1 MGSACVGMS
10 SAAPAHHGLATDRS
24 DAPAA
29 ATYAPSRPAG
39 GQVSDP
45 VRLRVPDIDVDAA
58 VIPLGLQPD
67 GALEVP
73 QDFSET
79 GWYTAGPEPGEPG
92 SAVIAGHVDSK
103 RGPAVF
109 FRLQELRP
117 GAIVEVAGE
126 DGSTM
131 RFSVDRIERHPKDR
145 FPTDMVYG
153 PTDEVALRLITCGGT
168 FDRSSGHY
176 RDNVIV
182 FATAV

>member
-1 MGSACVGMS
+1 MS